1 MGTWARVQSC
11 WLEVNWQLILIK
23 TITTAAISLFIADVA
38 ILTDEDRGK
47 FLEEYVLGAGV
58 EMKEG
63 ESKRWV

>member
-1 MGTWARVQSC
+1 M
-11 WLEVNWQLILIK
+11 NWKLILIK